1 MTRPIRE
8 LRNLG
13 IKTERMLAEVDILNE
28 AHLRT
33 VGAVE
38 AYHRLKFRFSR
49 HVTLVALYALE
60 GALTGEDWRHLN
72 AETKDRL
79 RRAARRD

>member
-1 MTRPIRE
+1 MTRPVRE

-13 IKTERMLAEVDILNE
+13 IETERMLAEVDIPDE
-28 AHLRT
+28 EHLRA
-33 VGAVE
+33 VGAVA
-38 AYHRLKFRFSR
+38 AYHRLKFRFGR
-49 HVTLVALYALE
+49 RVTLVALYALE
-60 GALTGEDWRHLN
+60 GALTGEDWRHLG